1 MEAVY
6 RMKYGELYLFKK
18 VLLETGQ
25 IVLANTVP
33 AEAVPLVAVDG
44 SSENER
50 EVDMRMSKSETEKQ
64 LVYSRD
70 N

>member
-1 MEAVY
+1 
-6 RMKYGELYLFKK
+6 MKYGELYLFKK

-33 AEAVPLVAVDG
+33 SEAIPLVMGDG
-44 SSENER
+44 TSES
-50 EVDMRMSKSETEKQ
+50 EVDMGMNNRETQQQ